1 MQELDNTS
9 IVTKFQHTQFL
20 FCLMLLDVL
29 FEMKLFAKLSVFRN
43 RYARIFPV
51 KMRLVTLS
59 SKGIGIFHIF

>member
-9 IVTKFQHTQFL
+9 IVTKFQHTQ
-20 FCLMLLDVL
+20 LMLLDVL
-29 FEMKLFAKLSVFRN
+29 FEIKLFAKLSVFRN
-43 RYARIFPV
+43 RYARIFSV

>member
-43 RYARIFPV
+43 RYARIFLV
-51 KMRLVTLS
+51 KMRQIAIT
-59 SKGIGIFHIF
+59 